1 MTNHSPYHV
10 EHARRFLDTL
20 PHSFDPVEYECH
32 MEGWNEPSGGHL
44 GATSAVQ
51 SAHIARFLNNLPDG
65 MEICNDTLNRL
76 LIDEDE
82 RRAPVTATKPRRIG
96 LVSGWFQSQVGEIDM
111 KPVPETLP
119 GYISMGK
126 KPEMKDLWV
135 DNEDLPTAKKEVI
148 WAADFRH
155 PVHKEIGMKEVFLT
169 MLGFDLP
176 VVETGTYVSEVP
188 FADGIVGPM
197 AMKPDATWT
206 LNPMKSVLYHLSTMV
221 DDLAR
226 MNRVLTPVEFEWYTY
241 VSDLDTIFDR
251 LKSLLITDGVPNE
264 KVMDEFADQG
274 YMTWL
279 DKEAGGVWIKV
290 AGYDLHIV

>member
-10 EHARRFLDTL
+10 EHARRFLDAL
-20 PHSFDPVEYECH
+20 PLSFDPVEYECH

-51 SAHIARFLNNLPDG
+51 SAHIARFLDNLPDG

-82 RRAPVTATKPRRIG
+82 RRVPVTEAKPRRVG

-126 KPEMKDLWV
+126 KPKMKDVWV
-135 DNEDLPTAKKEVI
+135 DDADLPTAKKEVI

-176 VVETGTYVSEVP
+176 VVETGTYVPEVP

-197 AMKPDATWT
+197 AMKPDAHWK
-206 LNPMKSVLYHLSTMV
+206 LNPMKSVLFHLGVLV

-226 MNRVLTPVEFEWYTY
+226 MDRKLNEVEFEWYLH
-241 VSDLDTIFDR
+241 VSDLEPILDR
-251 LKSLLITDGVPNE
+251 LKAVLIADGAPHE
-264 KVMDEFADQG
+264 KNMDELADNG

-279 DKEAGGVWIKV
+279 DKELGGVRVKV

>member
-10 EHARRFLDTL
+10 EHARRFLDAL
-20 PHSFDPVEYECH
+20 PLTFDPVEYECH

-51 SAHIARFLNNLPDG
+51 SAHIARFLDNLPDG

-82 RRAPVTATKPRRIG
+82 RRAPVAEAKPRRVG

-135 DNEDLPTAKKEVI
+135 DNEDLPTTKKEVI

-155 PVHKEIGMKEVFLT
+155 PVPKEIGMKEVFLT

-176 VVETGTYVSEVP
+176 VVETGTYVPDVP

-197 AMKPDATWT
+197 AMKPDAHW
-206 LNPMKSVLYHLSTMV
+206 LQNPIKSVVYHLNILL
-221 DDLAR
+221 DDLNNSGHA
-226 MNRVLTPVEFEWYTY
+226 MTVEQLTAFVQGSAPKLLERLETLLLNGKEFH
-241 VSDLDTIFDR
+241 
-251 LKSLLITDGVPNE
+251 E
-264 KVMDEFADQG
+264 KNMDELSEQG
-274 YMTWL
+274 FLTWI
-279 DKEAGGVWIKV
+279 DKEFGGVRVKV
-290 AGYDLHIV
+290 GNSGLHVK